1 MLGKAIYL
9 IIVLALG
16 TFLTRKVIPGII
28 VRIGRLMG
36 FRMRATPI
44 TKKRLQRFKSI
55 KRGYWSF
62 LGISILFVI
71 SLFLEVIV
79 NEKPLYI
86 RYKNHTAYPAVREL
100 AAKWFPFF
108 NISTFTSKKDFG
120 QGGTSGVDYKLFKA
134 CLEDSKNFDPMI
146 ERTRKRVQRAE
157 KSLKRL
163 KPPTKDSPK
172 SKREFYLAKKAGLAS
187 RKKQLADLLEA
198 KKAFEKGDAYI
209 LETLYPWSPSSRRKD
224 LGKMAFHPPSLAK
237 GVPLGTSSNGR
248 DILTLLLYGFRISL
262 SFALIV
268 AGVGYLI
275 GIIVGGLQ
283 GYYGGWVDI
292 LSQRFVEVWG
302 SIPFLFMIMIIAS
315 MVTPTFLMLAILL
328 ILLRSWLGITFYI
341 RGEFYREKS
350 KDYVQAAI
358 ASGVSDWSIITK
370 HILPNSL
377 VPVVTFAPFGIVAFI
392 SSLVSLDFL
401 GFGLPTGTPSWGSLI
416 REGLDNIVLYPYL
429 IITPVTA
436 LCLTLFS
443 VVMVGEAVRE
453 AFDPKVFSR
462 LR

>member
-1 MLGKAIYL
+1 MLGKIIYL
-9 IIVLALG
+9 IIVLAVG
-16 TFLTRKVIPGII
+16 AFLTRKVIPGIVI
-28 VRIGRLMG
+28 SLGRLIG
-36 FRMRATPI
+36 FRMKATPI
-44 TKKRLQRFKSI
+44 TRKRLMRFKSI

-62 LGISILFVI
+62 LGISILFVT
-71 SLFLEVIV
+71 SLFLELIV

-86 RYKNHTAYPAVREL
+86 RYRDQTSYPALRHWVSL
-100 AAKWFPFF
+100 WLPFK
-108 NISTFTSKKDFG
+108 ISTFTPKSDFG
-120 QGGTSGVDYKLFKA
+120 QAGKSGVDFHLFKNCTENPDLFLPQIEEA
-134 CLEDSKNFDPMI
+134 KRKLE
-146 ERTRKRVQRAE
+146 RAE
-157 KSLKRL
+157 KRFKQLT
-163 KPPTKDSPK
+163 PPKASDSEFKKDRFK
-172 SKREFYLAKKAGLAS
+172 LRKKAVEV
-187 RKKQLADLLEA
+187 KKRQLAQLKEA
-198 KKAFEKGDAYI
+198 KLTFEKGDVSI
-209 LETLYPWSPSSRRKD
+209 LETLYPWSPTSFRTD
-224 LGKMAFHPPSLAK
+224 LKKNPPNGPSLK
-237 GVPLGTSSNGR
+237 MGVPLGTTPGGR

-262 SFALIV
+262 GFALVV
-268 AGVGYLI
+268 AGIGYFI

-292 LSQRFVEVWG
+292 ISQRVVEIWG

-315 MVTPTFLMLAILL
+315 MMPPTFIILALLL
-328 ILLRSWLGITFYI
+328 IILRSWLGITFYI

-392 SSLVSLDFL
+392 SSLVSLDYL
-401 GFGLPTGTPSWGSLI
+401 GFGLPPGTPSWGGLI
-416 REGLDNIVLYPYL
+416 RLGLENLKFHPYMIIV
-429 IITPVTA
+429 PVTA
-436 LCLTLFS
+436 LCATLFS

>member
-1 MLGKAIYL
+1 MLSKLIYL
-9 IIVLALG
+9 FLVLAFG
-16 TFLTRKVIPGII
+16 TLLTRKGIPFVII
-28 VRIGRLMG
+28 RLGRLLG
-36 FRMRATPI
+36 FRMQATPI
-44 TKKRLQRFKSI
+44 TKKRIQRFKSI

-62 LGISILFVI
+62 LAISILFVT

-86 RYKNHTAYPAVREL
+86 RYKDNTAYPAVRDL

-108 NISTFTSKKDFG
+108 RISTFTSKKDFG
-120 QGGTSGVDYKLFKA
+120 QGGMSGVDFHLFKA
-134 CLEDSKNFDPMI
+134 CLDHPERFDPLI
-146 ERTRKRVQRAE
+146 ERAR
-157 KSLKRL
+157 KSLARVEASFKRMS
-163 KPPTKDSPK
+163 PPKQDAPK
-172 SKREFYLAKKAGLAS
+172 SKKEFY
-187 RKKQLADLLEA
+187 EA
-198 KKAFEKGDAYI
+198 KKNSVKRKRGYLEDLLKAKPAFQRGEAFI
-209 LETLYPWSPSSRRKD
+209 LETLYPWSPTSRRTD
-224 LGKMAFHPPSLAK
+224 LEKPPPNPPSLSL
-237 GVPLGTSSNGR
+237 GIPLGTTPGGR
-248 DILTLLLYGFRISL
+248 DILTLLIYGFRVSL

-268 AGVGYLI
+268 AGIGYLI

-315 MVTPTFLMLAILL
+315 MVRPSFIMLAVLL
-328 ILLRSWLGITFYI
+328 IVLRSWLGITFYV

-401 GFGLPTGTPSWGSLI
+401 GFGLPPKEASWGALI
-416 REGLDNIVLYPYL
+416 GMGLANVKLHPYMIL
-429 IITPVTA
+429 APVSA
-436 LCLTLFS
+436 LCATLFA

>member
-1 MLGKAIYL
+1 MLGKILYL
-9 IIVLALG
+9 VIVLGLG
-16 TFLTRKVIPGII
+16 TFLTRKAIPWIL
-28 VRIGRLMG
+28 VTLGRLLG
-36 FRMRATPI
+36 FRMKATPI
-44 TKKRLQRFKSI
+44 TKKRLLRFKSI

-62 LGISILFVI
+62 LGISILFVS
-71 SLFLEVIV
+71 SLFLELIV

-86 RYKNHTAYPAVREL
+86 RYKEQTAYPALRDWLSLWV
-100 AAKWFPFF
+100 PF
-108 NISTFTSKKDFG
+108 NSISTFTPKNKFG
-120 QGGTSGVDYKLFKA
+120 QAGKSGVDFPFFAA
-134 CLEDSKNFDPMI
+134 CLKDPSLLLPKI
-146 ERTRKRVQRAE
+146 EEAKKKLERVEKRF
-157 KSLKRL
+157 KRL
-163 KPPTKDSPK
+163 SPPKESDSQFKKDRFK
-172 SKREFYLAKKAGLAS
+172 LRKKAVLV
-187 RKKQLADLLEA
+187 KKRQLETLLEA
-198 KKAFEKGDAYI
+198 KQSFEKGEASI
-209 LETLYPWSPSSRRKD
+209 LQTLYPWSPTSFRTD
-224 LGKMAFHPPSLAK
+224 LHKNPPNAPSLK
-237 GVPLGTSSNGR
+237 MGVPLGTTPGGR

-262 SFALIV
+262 GFAIVV
-268 AGVGYLI
+268 AGIGYLI

-292 LSQRFVEVWG
+292 LSQRFVEIWG

-315 MVTPTFLMLAILL
+315 MMPPTFMILALLL
-328 ILLRSWLGITFYI
+328 IILRSWLGITFYI

-392 SSLVSLDFL
+392 SSLVSLDYL
-401 GFGLPTGTPSWGSLI
+401 GFGLPPGTPSWGGLI
-416 REGLDNIVLYPYL
+416 RLGLENLKFHPYMIIV
-429 IITPVTA
+429 PVTA
-436 LCLTLFS
+436 LCATLFA